1 MQSLVP
7 DEQLIKPMGEK
18 SSPSIRAYVKNVICP
33 YFNVPPDVVA
43 KEGRWEACVPI
54 CSENIYRFARNVLY
68 QRRKS
73 MKSAVELVLS
83 VNNRDDG
90 KVNDDDIRVLREE
103 NEKLR
108 GKITR
113 KDEQISKIEDELA
126 VTLDSFTKELQS
138 TRTKHENETK
148 ASEAAY
154 TGFVQ
159 NLVKKHRREMDDLRR
174 SMKTAQNIHKTF
186 IDSYVE
192 ASLDC
197 LRRSNCDSPTL

>member
-1 MQSLVP
+1 
-7 DEQLIKPMGEK
+7 
-18 SSPSIRAYVKNVICP
+18 
-33 YFNVPPDVVA
+33 
-43 KEGRWEACVPI
+43 
-54 CSENIYRFARNVLY
+54 
-68 QRRKS
+68 

-83 VNNRDDG
+83 VKSRDDG
-90 KVNDDDIRVLREE
+90 KENDIRVLREE

-108 GKITR
+108 GQITR
-113 KDEQISKIEDELA
+113 KDDQISELEDKLA
-126 VTLDSFTKELQS
+126 VTLNSFTEELES

-159 NLVKKHRREMDDLRR
+159 NLVKNHRREMDDLRR
-174 SMKTAQNIHKTF
+174 SMKTAQNVHKTF

-197 LRRSNCDSPTL
+197 LQRSSCDSPTL

>member
-83 VNNRDDG
+83 VKSRDDG
-90 KVNDDDIRVLREE
+90 KENDIRVLREE

-108 GKITR
+108 GQITR
-113 KDEQISKIEDELA
+113 KDDQISELEDKLA
-126 VTLDSFTKELQS
+126 VTLNSFTEELES

-159 NLVKKHRREMDDLRR
+159 NLVKNHRRELDDLRR
-174 SMKTAQNIHKTF
+174 SMKTAQNVHKTF

-197 LRRSNCDSPTL
+197 LQRSRCDSPTL